1 MLRTLTR
8 TYVLLMAWRRA
19 EHGQR
24 ATIQGVLH
32 AARRQC
38 RQPVVSRPLS
48 LAPACGLYG
57 RSHAFARAR
66 ARSLSPLPLP
76 TSSNAALGALPL
88 SSTASLFRS
97 PAHVCAFL
105 ACACPCTRAFPSWAR
120 ARFHCVPARCSQD
133 ILCARVYSHIA
144 YAHTRAHSFSFARS
158 LVRSPALTPYLLAN
172 ARAPFLFH
180 TGSCIVAAVRCHA
193 SLQVKAA

>member
-1 MLRTLTR
+1 MLRILTR
-8 TYVLLMAWRRA
+8 THVLLMAWRRA

-66 ARSLSPLPLP
+66 ARARSLSPLPLP

-105 ACACPCTRAFPSWAR
+105 ACACPCTRAYGHARVSIACQHAVHRTFCALEYIHISPTPIRAHTLSLSLARLFARPHSLLTCSPTR
-120 ARFHCVPARCSQD
+120 ARP
-133 ILCARVYSHIA
+133 
-144 YAHTRAHSFSFARS
+144 FSFTQDRV
-158 LVRSPALTPYLLAN
+158 LSP
-172 ARAPFLFH
+172 R
-180 TGSCIVAAVRCHA
+180 CVAMRVC
-193 SLQVKAA
+193 K